1 MSTRLTRDPSG
12 WLTHTF
18 DWQSIESRSCDVKMR
33 NTTAATCLFEKAKE
47 RSDEVAIYFD
57 DGSQLTYGQLARE
70 VHVVAGAL
78 RGLGLEVGDRVSAQ
92 LPNWREFVSI
102 NLACCALGLV
112 FNPIIPIYRG
122 AELGFILRDAGTK
135 VLFIPEEY
143 RGLNYVETIRA
154 LRGNLPAL
162 EHVIVVRPASG
173 VAALKQLGATG
184 LETFLSARADKSSI
198 YPEVSPDHV
207 KLLMYTSGTT
217 GQPKGVLHTHN
228 TLNRVVDNILA
239 LRQLGPADVMFM
251 ASPVTHVTGYSACE
265 MPLTTEVKAAIMERW
280 DKARAVD
287 FIERTRSTF
296 SVGATPFLHEL
307 VQECSQRANRL
318 PTMKHFACG
327 GAAVPP
333 ELIRQAHRIFEHC
346 RCFRVYGSTEV
357 PLVSQGVTERTL
369 EELAATTDGR
379 IFNYEVRVVG
389 ADGAALANGREGE
402 LLARG
407 PAMMVGYTDAESTR
421 ASLTDDGFFLTG
433 DLGYVT
439 EAGDVVITGR
449 KKDLI
454 IRGGENIS
462 AKEIEDVIH
471 THELIQEAAVVS
483 MPHPRLGEGIAAY
496 IKLSDPT
503 RAVSLADVAAH
514 IESSGLAKQKTPE
527 RIELVDE
534 FPRTA
539 SGKIRKDLLRQDI
552 RKKLAETG
560 D

>member
-1 MSTRLTRDPSG
+1 
-12 WLTHTF
+12 
-18 DWQSIESRSCDVKMR
+18 
-33 NTTAATCLFEKAKE
+33 
-47 RSDEVAIYFD
+47 
-57 DGSQLTYGQLARE
+57 
-70 VHVVAGAL
+70 
-78 RGLGLEVGDRVSAQ
+78 VSAQ

-122 AELGFILRDAGTK
+122 AELGFILKDAGTR
-135 VLFIPEEY
+135 VLFIPEQY
-143 RGLNYVETIRA
+143 RGLNYVETIHA
-154 LRGNLPAL
+154 LRGSLPAL
-162 EHVIVVRPASG
+162 EHVIAVRPTSSAS
-173 VAALKQLGATG
+173 ALKELGASA
-184 LETFLSARADKSSI
+184 LETFLVAGTVKQPA

-228 TLNRVVDNILA
+228 TLTRVVDNIMA

-265 MPLTTEVKAAIMERW
+265 MPLVTEVKAAIMERW

-307 VQECSQRANRL
+307 VQECTQRGSRL

-333 ELIRQAHRIFEHC
+333 ELIRQAHRVFDRC

-357 PLVSQGVTERTL
+357 PLVSQGVTERHL
-369 EELAATTDGR
+369 EEFAATTDGR

-389 ADGAALANGREGE
+389 AEGAVLGHGQEGE

-421 ASLTDDGFFLTG
+421 TSLTDDGFFLTG

-462 AKEIEDVIH
+462 AKEIEDVLH

-496 IKLSDPT
+496 IKLSDAT
-503 RAVSLADVAAH
+503 RPVSLGDVAAH
-514 IESSGLAKQKTPE
+514 IENNGLARQKTPE
-527 RIELVDE
+527 RIEIIEE

-552 RKKLAETG
+552 RKKLAGTG
-560 D
+560 G